1 MNNEK
6 VENMASSEGKATM
19 GRNIKRYI
27 KQNEMT
33 AAHLAEVIGVS
44 TATISDWSN
53 GKTYPRI
60 DKIEAMADFF
70 GVSKSDLVE
79 EPNQTSQATVTDEP
93 VLMAAHW
100 GLDISGL
107 PDEERSR
114 VIDRAKSYIEGL
126 IADYEDRNGNR

>member
-1 MNNEK
+1 
-6 VENMASSEGKATM
+6 MASSEGKAIM
-19 GRNIKRYI
+19 GRNIKRFI
-27 KQNEMT
+27 KQREIT
-33 AAHLAEVIGVS
+33 AARLAEIVGVS

-60 DKIEAMADFF
+60 DKIEAMADYF

-79 EPNQTSQATVTDEP
+79 DPDKVSTAVATDEP

-107 PDEERSR
+107 PDEDRHR
-114 VIDRAKSYIEGL
+114 VIDRAKAYIEGL
-126 IADYEDRNGNR
+126 IADYEDRNAK

>member
-1 MNNEK
+1 
-6 VENMASSEGKATM
+6 MASSEGKEIM
-19 GRNIKRYI
+19 GRNIKRLI
-27 KQNEMT
+27 KQREIT
-33 AAHLAEVIGVS
+33 AARLAEIVGVS

-60 DKIEAMADFF
+60 DKIEAMAEYF

-79 EPNQTSQATVTDEP
+79 DPDKVSTPVATDEP

-107 PDEERSR
+107 PDEDRHR
-114 VIDRAKSYIEGL
+114 VIDRAKAYIEGL
-126 IADYEDRNGNR
+126 IADYEDRNAK

>member
-1 MNNEK
+1 
-6 VENMASSEGKATM
+6 MASSEGKEIM
-19 GRNIKRYI
+19 GRNIKRLI
-27 KQNEMT
+27 KQREIT
-33 AAHLAEVIGVS
+33 AARLAEIVGVS

-60 DKIEAMADFF
+60 DKIEAMAEYF

-79 EPNQTSQATVTDEP
+79 DPDKVSTAVETDEP

-107 PDEERSR
+107 PDEDRHR
-114 VIDRAKSYIEGL
+114 VIDRAKAYIEGL
-126 IADYEDRNGNR
+126 IADYEDRNAK

>member
-1 MNNEK
+1 
-6 VENMASSEGKATM
+6 MASSEGKATM

-60 DKIEAMADFF
+60 DKIEAIADFF

-79 EPNQTSQATVTDEP
+79 EPNQTSQSTVTD
-93 VLMAAHW
+93 
-100 GLDISGL
+100 
-107 PDEERSR
+107 
-114 VIDRAKSYIEGL
+114 
-126 IADYEDRNGNR
+126 

>member
-1 MNNEK
+1 
-6 VENMASSEGKATM
+6 MASSEGKATM

-27 KQNEMT
+27 KQNEIT
-33 AAHLAEVIGVS
+33 AAHLAEIIGVS

-60 DKIEAMADFF
+60 DKIEAMAEYFKIA
-70 GVSKSDLVE
+70 KSDLVE
-79 EPNQTSQATVTDEP
+79 EPSQFSKTMMTDEP

-100 GLDISGL
+100 GIDISGL
-107 PDEERSR
+107 PDEERAR

-126 IADYEDRNGNR
+126 IANYEDRNGNR

>member
-1 MNNEK
+1 
-6 VENMASSEGKATM
+6 MASSEGKEIM
-19 GRNIKRYI
+19 GRNIKRLI
-27 KQNEMT
+27 KQREIT
-33 AAHLAEVIGVS
+33 AARLAEIVGVS

-60 DKIEAMADFF
+60 DKIEAMAEYF

-79 EPNQTSQATVTDEP
+79 DPDKVSTADEP

-107 PDEERSR
+107 PDEDRHR
-114 VIDRAKSYIEGL
+114 VIDRAKAYIEGL
-126 IADYEDRNGNR
+126 IADYEDRNAK

>member
-1 MNNEK
+1 
-6 VENMASSEGKATM
+6 MASSEGKATM

-70 GVSKSDLVE
+70 GVSKSDVE
-79 EPNQTSQATVTDEP
+79 E
-93 VLMAAHW
+93 
-100 GLDISGL
+100 
-107 PDEERSR
+107 
-114 VIDRAKSYIEGL
+114 
-126 IADYEDRNGNR
+126 

>member
-1 MNNEK
+1 
-6 VENMASSEGKATM
+6 M
-19 GRNIKRYI
+19 GRNIKRLI
-27 KQNEMT
+27 KQREIT
-33 AAHLAEVIGVS
+33 AARLAEIVGVS

-60 DKIEAMADFF
+60 DKIEAMADYF

-79 EPNQTSQATVTDEP
+79 DPDKVSPAVATDEP

-107 PDEERSR
+107 PDEDRHR
-114 VIDRAKSYIEGL
+114 VIDRAKAYIEGL
-126 IADYEDRNGNR
+126 IADYEDRNAK

>member
-1 MNNEK
+1 
-6 VENMASSEGKATM
+6 MASSEGKATM

-27 KQNEMT
+27 KQNEIT
-33 AAHLAEVIGVS
+33 AAHLAEIIGVS

-60 DKIEAMADFF
+60 DKIESMAEYFKI
-70 GVSKSDLVE
+70 SKSDLVE
-79 EPNQTSQATVTDEP
+79 EPNRVSKTDVSDEP